1 MATTIALT
9 SQAGTNAPYKLGS
22 PPDFGTLYS
31 GRALDFDGVVD
42 TFSVSTP
49 ITAADSYTIALWFYS
64 DGNSSVMMWEN
75 KDATSNPSLEGSDSN
90 WRFYSNGSTSVS
102 TGAVSTGAW
111 HHLVA
116 TYNESDLAMGLYL
129 DGVLVDSD
137 TANATT
143 SQDIATLH
151 IGSRAGTSKFF
162 DGKMSNFQIW
172 DKAWSL
178 SDVQY
183 AYTHPE
189 KLITH
194 NSAVTSGTTISN
206 LKAWYPC
213 TEGNPRSPQTTVYD
227 GSPKGLGSE
236 IIIGNNST
244 FDSGYGDW
252 VPNSSDT
259 SIEATGG
266 ALKITRIG
274 SSGNVN
280 VRVKIELTSSMKTTG
295 TIWKFEWDM
304 WKDVDTTY
312 FECSMAGNSG
322 SVGKAIIDLNPVST
336 TRQSYTGY
344 FTQLSTGDM
353 YFNCAMGD
361 GVTGSY
367 YIDNILNFMGLS

>member
-367 YIDNILNFMGLS
+367 YIDNI